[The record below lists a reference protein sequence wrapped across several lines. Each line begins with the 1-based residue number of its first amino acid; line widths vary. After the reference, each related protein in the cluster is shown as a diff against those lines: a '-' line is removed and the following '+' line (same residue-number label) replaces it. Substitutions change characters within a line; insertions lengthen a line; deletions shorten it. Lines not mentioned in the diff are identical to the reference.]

1 MSKTLTSAAV
11 RALKPT
17 HTRREVPDGGCRGLY
32 LTIEPTGRKSWALRG
47 RRPDGRTGRLLLGT
61 VDTADGYVAD
71 PEIGGHLTLRSARAL
86 ASRKLNELASGKD
99 VFAEHQSRRR
109 KLRSDYDAA
118 AKATFPAMARAFV
131 ERYLRDRPDK
141 KGNMRRN
148 WWKVALVLGL
158 DYRNGDP
165 IINYR
170 DGDPTVIQKSLCD
183 RWATRSVSEITKAD
197 VRGVI
202 DEARSTGIPG
212 RAARTMGPSGARER
226 EMSNALGGMFDWLL
240 RHLGAIDVD
249 PTASLPGA
257 QQSAE
262 RDRVLSN
269 DELVALWRAL
279 DEEPDQFARAI
290 RLMILTGA
298 RRGEVMA
305 MTWAELDK
313 GKAVWTLPAAR
324 SKNKLAHQVPLS
336 RQAEALLP
344 PPGTAGPYVF
354 STDGGKT
361 YVQGFGKMKYRL
373 DEKLKFAE
381 PWRFHDIRR
390 SVVTGMAEIGIQ
402 PHIIETCVNHVSGHK
417 GGVAGIYNKAE
428 YAEPKRDALRR
439 WALHVDRLIA
449 GEKDEKVHELAKVRQ
464 A

>member
-1 MSKTLTSAAV
+1 MNKTLTVAAV
-11 RALKPT
+11 RAYKPT
-17 HTRREVPDGGCRGLY
+17 RVRREIPDGGCRGLY
-32 LTIEPTGRKSWALRG
+32 LVVEPTGRKSWALRF
-47 RRPDGRTGRLLLGT
+47 RRPDGRTAKLRLGT
-61 VDTADGYVAD
+61 VNVAEGHVKN
-71 PEIGGHLTLRSARAL
+71 PGIGGHLTLPSARML
-86 ASRKLNELASGKD
+86 ATQKLNELAEGKD
-99 VFAEHQSRRR
+99 VIAEHKAERR
-109 KLRSDYDAA
+109 KMRSDHDAA
-118 AKATFPAMARAFV
+118 AKATFPVMARHFI
-131 ERYLRDRPDK
+131 ERHLRDRPDK

-158 DYRNGDP
+158 DYRTGD
-165 IINYR
+165 
-170 DGDPTVIQKSLCD
+170 GPTVIEGSLCD
-183 RWATRSVSEITKAD
+183 RWATRSVSDITKAD

-202 DEARSTGIPG
+202 DEARSTAIPG
-212 RAARTMGPSGARER
+212 RTPRTKGPSGARER
-226 EMSNALGGMFDWLL
+226 EMSGALSGMFDWLL
-240 RHLGAIDVD
+240 RHRGAVDID

-279 DEEPDQFARAI
+279 DEEPDPFARAI

-361 YVQGFGKMKYRL
+361 YVQGFGKLKYRL
-373 DEKLKFAE
+373 DARLKFAA

-390 SVVTGMAEIGIQ
+390 TVVTGMAELGIQ
-402 PHIIETCVNHVSGHK
+402 PHVSEAVVNHISGHK
-417 GGVAGIYNKAE
+417 SGIAGVYNKAE
-428 YAEPKRDALRR
+428 YAEPKRKALER
-439 WALHVDRLIA
+439 WALHIDRLLA
-449 GEKDEKVHELAKVRQ
+449 GQEDNVVTPLRA
-464 A
+464 

>member
-11 RALKPT
+11 RALKST

-86 ASRKLNELASGKD
+86 TARKLNELASGKD
-99 VFAEHQSRRR
+99 VFNEHQLKRR
-109 KLRSDYDAA
+109 KILSDYAAA
-118 AKATFPAMARAFV
+118 AKATFPAMARDFV
-131 ERYLRDRPDK
+131 ERHLRDRPDK

-158 DYRNGDP
+158 DYRK
-165 IINYR
+165 
-170 DGDPTVIQKSLCD
+170 GDPTVIEKSLCD
-183 RWATRSVSEITKAD
+183 RWANRSVSEITKAD

-212 RAARTMGPSGARER
+212 REPRTKGPSGARER
-226 EMSNALGGMFDWLL
+226 EMSGALSGMFDWLL
-240 RHLGAIDVD
+240 RHRAAIDVD
-249 PTASLPGA
+249 PTATLPGT

-262 RDRVLSN
+262 RDRVLTG
-269 DELVALWRAL
+269 DELVALWHAL
-279 DEEPDQFARAI
+279 DDEPDPFARAI

-305 MTWAELDK
+305 MTWTEIDK
-313 GKAVWTLPAAR
+313 NKTMWTLPAAR

-336 RQAEALLP
+336 RQARDLLP

-354 STDGGKT
+354 STDGGT
-361 YVQGFGKMKYRL
+361 TFVQGFGKLKYRL
-373 DEKLKFAE
+373 DARLKFAE

-390 SVVTGMAEIGIQ
+390 TVVTGMAEIGVQ
-402 PHIIETCVNHVSGHK
+402 PHVIEAVVNHISGHK
-417 GGVAGIYNKAE
+417 GGIAGVYNKAE
-428 YAEPKRDALRR
+428 YAEPKRVALER
-439 WALHVDRLIA
+439 WANHVEAAREGAKIDNVTRLRS
-449 GEKDEKVHELAKVRQ
+449 VSH
-464 A
+464 